1 MKTYSLPS
9 LLACLGVGMSIG
21 LALTLPN
28 ANAQSAPT
36 ETITATSTALK
47 ASAIPV
53 DQWAR
58 RPEFNN
64 MSLSPNGDWLA
75 AISPFKGRN
84 NLVVINLAERSRRI
98 LTSFETTDVANFY
111 WVNNKRICMRVSD
124 GQDVTGNFN
133 YRGTFC
139 INTDGTEFADF
150 TRIDRR
156 SSADQGR
163 AILFNPVRAVGG
175 DSNEYIVSMRART
188 TASVDLYRF
197 NTINGR
203 YQLLTFNSPGD
214 VQSWVLDRNQ
224 VPRAALTFEP
234 RQGNE
239 TFRRVGVWYRESADA
254 KWEKLFENRIT
265 WGVPYGDSM
274 QILGFDYDNKT
285 LFVSAR
291 IGRDKFA
298 VYKYD
303 PSTKKLGDL
312 VFEHPLID
320 IEDGLLFSNEKKKLV
335 GIRYSAEMPVTK
347 WFDPELEKLQ
357 QQLDATLKGMVNNIG
372 IVEEKTKRILVT
384 SVSPTHAGQYYLFDN
399 ETKSLEPLVKRRDW
413 LPEQAM
419 SERRFIKYK
428 ARDGLEIP
436 AWVTIPKGSTGKN
449 LPLVVHIHGG
459 PQVRQYFG
467 VQWNNERWPV
477 AQFLASR
484 GYAVLEPEPRGSTGF
499 GDKHYSA
506 GIKQWGL
513 AMQDDLTDGALH
525 LVKEGIVD
533 KSRMCLYGG
542 SYGGYASL
550 QGVVREGD
558 LFKCTIPIVA
568 VTDLFMLQQVQH
580 SDIAERGDKSLDTE
594 FTVAV
599 GDSVRDKEQFT
610 RTSPARNVDKINV
623 PVLMF
628 HGSDDRRVPI
638 IHANEFVRAMRS
650 SGRGGL
656 IDYVVYNGEG
666 HGFNKDENVIDHIR
680 RTEQFLAKHIGD
692 ETQKKL
698 AAVSASTVVA
708 STK

>member
-1 MKTYSLPS
+1 MKTLSLPS
-9 LLACLGVGMSIG
+9 LFACLTLGVGVG
-21 LALTLPN
+21 LTISLPD

-36 ETITATSTALK
+36 ETITATATALK

-84 NLVVINLAERSRRI
+84 NLVVINLAERSRRV

-124 GQDVTGNFN
+124 GQDVTGNFT

-139 INTDGTEFADF
+139 INTDGSEFADF

-163 AILFNPVRAVGG
+163 LVLFDPVRAVGG
-175 DSNEYIVSMRART
+175 DSNDYIVSMRART
-188 TASVDLYRF
+188 TSSVDLYRF

-203 YQLLTFNSPGD
+203 YQLLTFSSPGD
-214 VQSWVLDRNQ
+214 VTRWVLDRNQ
-224 VPRAALTFEP
+224 VPRVAVTNEP

-239 TFRRVGVWYRESADA
+239 PFTRIGLWYRDSADA
-254 KWEKLFENRIT
+254 KWEKLFESRST
-265 WGVPYGDSM
+265 WGVTVGDHM
-274 QILGFDYDNKT
+274 APIGFDFDNTT
-285 LFVSAR
+285 LYVASN
-291 IGRDKFA
+291 IGRDKMA
-298 VYKYD
+298 IYKYD
-303 PSTKKLGDL
+303 TKAKKLGEL
-312 VFEHPLID
+312 VYEHPLID
-320 IEDGLLFSNEKKKLV
+320 LEGGLLFSNEKKKLV
-335 GIRYSAEMPVTK
+335 GIRYNAEMPTTK
-347 WFDPELEKLQ
+347 WFDPELDTLQ
-357 QQLDATLKGMVNNIG
+357 KQLDATLKGMVNNIG
-372 IVEEKTKRILVT
+372 VVEEKTKRLLIT

-399 ETKSLEPLVKRRDW
+399 ESKSIEPLVKRREW

-419 SERRFIKYK
+419 SERRFVKYK
-428 ARDGLEIP
+428 ARDGMEIP
-436 AWVTIPKGSTGKN
+436 AWVTIPKGSSGKN

-459 PQVRQYFG
+459 PQVRAYGG
-467 VQWNNERWPV
+467 VQWTGERWPV

-499 GDKHYSA
+499 GRKHYESSY
-506 GIKQWGL
+506 KQWGL
-513 AMQDDLTDGALH
+513 SMQDDITDGALH

-533 KSRMCLYGG
+533 KNRMCLYGG

-568 VTDLFMLQQVQH
+568 VTDLGLFQKVQH
-580 SDIAERGDKSLDTE
+580 SDIAERGDNVLDTE

-599 GDSVRDKEQFT
+599 GDNVRDKEQFQ

-638 IHANEFVRAMRS
+638 IHANEFVKAMRS

-692 ETQKKL
+692 ENQKKL
-698 AAVSASTVVA
+698 AAASLSTTVA
-708 STK
+708 TAK